1 MHWSGFQYEK
11 AAAPTL
17 RSINAFF
24 SLFLFKY
31 SILTNTRRHF
41 GVVVVRACVLQV
53 TQSGLICAEC
63 SCQMLQYCGF
73 ALLLILFFPSESYI
87 RVRVQAAMPSTSKC
101 KNKRLVQQHFHV
113 QNRAGALDTTKIIC
127 S

>member
-1 MHWSGFQYEK
+1 MRWSGFQYEK
-11 AAAPTL
+11 TAAPTL

-53 TQSGLICAEC
+53 TQSGLICAKC
-63 SCQMLQYCGF
+63 SCQMLRYCGF
-73 ALLLILFFPSESYI
+73 ALLILFFPSESYI
-87 RVRVQAAMPSTSKC
+87 RVRVRAAMPSTSKC
-101 KNKRLVQQHFHV
+101 KNKRPVQQHFHV
-113 QNRAGALDTTKIIC
+113 QNRPGALDTTKIIC